1 MMLRTTL
8 EDNPPALK
16 RILTEVLGLPK
27 DRLKDLA
34 ELLEKN
40 SFPAIIEAAKII
52 TDRLSFLT
60 GLEKMLFDPE
70 SKQSLQE
77 RSQLHKMLET
87 ETWIFGEEFFL
98 SDSEINLTNVLKKHI
113 HLLRP
118 DEHTTGRKKKAK
130 TPKVLLDDGRD
141 GRIDLMLAREIPAYG
156 KNKKEYLVV
165 ELKRPSQKINL
176 KIKAQIE
183 EYALALVRDEQVDA
197 KNTTW
202 TFLAVSNEISE
213 DAAATLKQTNKPTGF
228 FLETDS
234 CKVGLASWS
243 EIIRASRTRLELFK
257 ESLGKGV
264 DTASGLKLLNAK
276 YQKYIP
282 DCLRELDSNS
292 DDAALDQQ
300 APGDSVV
307 NS

>member
-1 MMLRTTL
+1 M
-8 EDNPPALK
+8 
-16 RILTEVLGLPK
+16 
-27 DRLKDLA
+27 
-34 ELLEKN
+34 
-40 SFPAIIEAAKII
+40 
-52 TDRLSFLT
+52 
-60 GLEKMLFDPE
+60 
-70 SKQSLQE
+70 
-77 RSQLHKMLET
+77 
-87 ETWIFGEEFFL
+87 
-98 SDSEINLTNVLKKHI
+98 LKKHL

-118 DEHTTGRKKKAK
+118 EEHTTGRKKKAK

-156 KNKKEYLVV
+156 KNKKEYLIV

-183 EYALALVRDEQVDA
+183 EYALALVRDEQIDA

-282 DCLRELDSNS
+282 DCLKELDSNS
-292 DDAALDQQ
+292 DDAAPDQQ
-300 APGDSVV
+300 ALGDSVV
-307 NS
+307 NG